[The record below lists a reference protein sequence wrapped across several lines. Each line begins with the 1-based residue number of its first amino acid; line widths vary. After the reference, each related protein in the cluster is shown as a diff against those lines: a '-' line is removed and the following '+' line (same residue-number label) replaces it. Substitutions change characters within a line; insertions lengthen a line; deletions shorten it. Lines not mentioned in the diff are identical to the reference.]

1 MTTVTWPPRMLS
13 GETLLGACPRLRIL
27 ATSREA
33 LDVSELEVDPPG
45 TDPFGATT
53 TIIRN
58 GLGRQVQITDPH
70 GRVIA
75 DRFRGRP

>member
-1 MTTVTWPPRMLS
+1 MTTVTCPPRMLS

-33 LDVSELEVDPPG
+33 LDVSELEVDHPGLPG
-45 TDPFGATT
+45 TDPFGA
-53 TIIRN
+53 
-58 GLGRQVQITDPH
+58 
-70 GRVIA
+70 